1 MPQNKKVRYVKP
13 KSINKVLMMLRD
25 EILSLLKYKN
35 DRGFWYDVNKD
46 WLETKADL
54 INRSTDKDDK
64 EKIMQ
69 DDLYKIATELIQIA
83 SFGRILQTDDEGEIK
98 NYPNLHIPYF
108 MKQSLGATFTDLYN
122 INSQKALM
130 QIDEKNK
137 NLNQVRKV
145 VSHTRRKVKRKR

>member
-1 MPQNKKVRYVKP
+1 
-13 KSINKVLMMLRD
+13 MMLRD

-98 NYPNLHIPYF
+98 N
-108 MKQSLGATFTDLYN
+108 SL
-122 INSQKALM
+122 
-130 QIDEKNK
+130 
-137 NLNQVRKV
+137 
-145 VSHTRRKVKRKR
+145 

>member
-1 MPQNKKVRYVKP
+1 
-13 KSINKVLMMLRD
+13 MMLRD

-83 SFGRILQTDDEGEIK
+83 SLEEFCKQMMRRNQE
-98 NYPNLHIPYF
+98 YPNLHIPYF

-122 INSQKALM
+122 INSQKALCKLM
-130 QIDEKNK
+130 
-137 NLNQVRKV
+137 
-145 VSHTRRKVKRKR
+145 KRIRT